1 MTCLVQIYVVLSEN
15 FLPIMAT
22 LQICKLKLHFSQLE
36 TLTHPNYQIQ

>member
-15 FLPIMAT
+15 MAT